1 MKQRSPI
8 SEIMTKNLVT
18 ANLTDGLKEINGLLK
33 TNNIRH
39 IPIVSGDKL
48 VGIISKTDI
57 MRLSLGNVYEG
68 QENADEAIFDM
79 LTTEQVMVSNP
90 TTVNAH
96 DTIKEVAEL
105 MSNVEFHALPVLDN
119 GKIVGI
125 ISTTDLIKYL
135 LVQYN

>member
-8 SEIMTKNLVT
+8 SEIITKNLVT
-18 ANLTDGLKEINGLLK
+18 ANVTDGLKEISGLLK

-57 MRLSLGNVYEG
+57 MRLSFGDIYEG

-79 LTTEQVMVSNP
+79 LTTAQVMVNSP

-105 MSNVEFHALPVLDN
+105 MSSVEFHALPVLDE

-135 LVQYN
+135 LAQYN

>member
-18 ANLTDGLKEINGLLK
+18 ANVTDGLKEINGLLK

-57 MRLSLGNVYEG
+57 MRLSFGDIYEG

-105 MSNVEFHALPVLDN
+105 MSNVEFHALPVLDD

>member
-18 ANLTDGLKEINGLLK
+18 ANVTDGLKEINGLLK

-57 MRLSLGNVYEG
+57 MRLSFGDIYEG
-68 QENADEAIFDM
+68 QENADEAVFDM

-105 MSNVEFHALPVLDN
+105 MSNVEFHALPVLDD

-135 LVQYN
+135 LVKYN